1 MLRVQASGA
10 AQAAGKGAHGAAHAQ
25 ATRTGTNLSWSGQQ
39 SASLQQAR
47 PHASL
52 AIATAASSALREA
65 EPHQPEPACT
75 KARVYSILE
84 EWERFS

>member
-1 MLRVQASGA
+1 MLKVQANGM
-10 AQAAGKGAHGAAHAQ
+10 AQAGGKGAHMGAHAQ
-25 ATRTGTNLSWSGQQ
+25 ATRTAGHALSGQQ

-52 AIATAASSALREA
+52 AVATAASSALREA
-65 EPHQPEPACT
+65 AAEPIGLPPS
-75 KARVYSILE
+75 KARVYSILS